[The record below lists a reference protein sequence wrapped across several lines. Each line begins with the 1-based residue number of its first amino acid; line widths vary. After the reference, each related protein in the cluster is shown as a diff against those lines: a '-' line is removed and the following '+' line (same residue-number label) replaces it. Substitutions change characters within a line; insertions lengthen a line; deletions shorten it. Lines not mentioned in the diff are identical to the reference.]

1 MKSAELVQEEQTVLR
16 QDLGGPWFE
25 LPAGTDELSRSGV
38 ASSMRFRARV
48 IIGSP
53 GTAPARLHVSA
64 DSRYRLMVNGS
75 LVAAGPAKPSGRTWF
90 ADTVDIGSH
99 LIMGENIIG
108 IDVLS
113 YSTSSL
119 GNVSVPRTGRPG
131 LLVRGIIG
139 GKDLS
144 ESAAWRCRFVQGRHF
159 RQGRNTLF
167 LGIQETTDGA
177 ASEHDWLQTGFDDSA
192 WHVPA
197 TDSQQPFSG
206 TPRPRLAPRPIPH
219 LTLEPVPITGVT
231 ASPEPGIDWSRLM
244 RGEPIDIGPN
254 TEASVDLD
262 AGFLMTAFLSL
273 AVESGQGARMEMTAA
288 ECYEQPPI
296 DTPWLR
302 RKADRTDHINGDLYG
317 DPDRYLISGTGTPDA
332 PEVYSPFWFRTFRYV
347 RLRIT
352 TTDTPVRLQS
362 INLTRTHY
370 PLPITGSFASSSE
383 MHSKLWHVSVR
394 TLLNCMHETFEDCP
408 FYEQLQYAMDTRSQA
423 LFSLHLSTDDRLIRR
438 AIEDFAAS
446 GNPTGLTE
454 SRSPSVEPQ
463 FIPGFSLYWIRM
475 IADHVSY
482 VGDRSFTERFIGRID
497 AVLGY
502 FNDRLSPDGFV
513 ISAEGDGVL
522 WNFVDWTEAW
532 RTSRGVPELGPR
544 RTNTIATFMYIA
556 ALRSAASIAGFCCR
570 DGLAREY
577 ASRACTLTEIV
588 RRGAAWDENAGYYRD
603 SDRGTPQSVHAQM
616 WAVLSEVVQGGAATD
631 LLRRAVADKHLAPCS
646 YATALDLF
654 DALRHAHADECIDWN
669 PWQDMLALNLT
680 TWAEDTVSLRSD
692 CHAWGS
698 VPLQH
703 FPRYILG
710 IAPSSP
716 GFTSAVID
724 PAPSELDRA
733 EGSVPTPHGPITVH
747 WKRTASGSRD
757 VIVSAPLPIGL
768 TLPDAASAITEH
780 PGTGRRTVTFTLPS
794 AAGRPQEPLAV
805 LKK

>member
-1 MKSAELVQEEQTVLR
+1 MKSPELVQEEQTVLS

-25 LPAGTDELSRSGV
+25 LPAGTDEPPSSGV
-38 ASSMRFRARV
+38 ASSMKFRARV
-48 IIGSP
+48 TIGSP
-53 GTAPARLHVSA
+53 GTDPARVYISA
-64 DSRYRLMVNGS
+64 DSRYRLMVNGA

-90 ADTVDIGSH
+90 ADTVDIGAH
-99 LIMGENIIG
+99 LIPGENIIG

-119 GNVSVPRTGRPG
+119 GNVSVQRTGRPG
-131 LLVRGIIG
+131 MLVRGIIG
-139 GKDLS
+139 ETDLS
-144 ESAAWRCRFVQGRHF
+144 EPAAWKCRFVHGRHF

-167 LGIQETTDGA
+167 LGIQESTDGT
-177 ASEHDWLQTGFDDSA
+177 ASEHDWLQTGFDDAA

-197 TDSQQPFSG
+197 TDNQQPFSG
-206 TPRPRLAPRPIPH
+206 TPRPPLAPRPIPH
-219 LTLEPVPITGVT
+219 LTLEPVPIIDVK
-231 ASPEPGIDWSRLM
+231 ASSEPGIDWSRLM
-244 RGEPIDIGPN
+244 RGEPIDIRPN
-254 TEASVDLD
+254 TDASVDLD
-262 AGFLMTAFLSL
+262 AGVLMTAFLSL
-273 AVESGQGARMEMTAA
+273 AVESGQGARVELTAA
-288 ECYEQPPI
+288 ECYEQPPT
-296 DTPWLR
+296 DLPWLR

-317 DPDRYLISGTGTPDA
+317 DPDQYLISGTGTQEA

-352 TTDTPVRLQS
+352 TTDTPARLQS

-370 PLPITGSFASSSE
+370 PLAITGSFASSSE
-383 MHSKLWHVSVR
+383 VYGKLWDVSVR

-482 VGDRSFTERFIGRID
+482 VGDRPYTERFIGRID

-502 FNDRLSPDGFV
+502 FKDRLSPDGFV

-556 ALRSAASIAGFCCR
+556 ALRSAASIAGFCGR

-577 ASRACTLTEIV
+577 ASRADTLTEIV
-588 RRGAAWDENAGYYRD
+588 RRGAAWDENASYYRD
-603 SDRGTPQSVHAQM
+603 SDGGTPQSVHAQM
-616 WAVLSEVVQGGAATD
+616 WAVLSGVVQGGAATD

-654 DALRHAHADECIDWN
+654 DALRHAHADERIDWK
-669 PWQDMLALNLT
+669 PWEDMLALNLT

-710 IAPSSP
+710 VSP
-716 GFTSAVID
+716 AGAGFTNSVID
-724 PAPSELDRA
+724 PAPSDLDWA
-733 EGSVPTPHGPITVH
+733 EGTVPTPHGPINVQ
-747 WKRTASGSRD
+747 WKRTASGSRE
-757 VIVSAPLPIGL
+757 VTVSAPPVIGL

-780 PGTGRRTVTFTLPS
+780 PATGRRTVTFTLPP
-794 AAGRPQEPLAV
+794 AGRTLQKPLAA
-805 LKK
+805 LTK